1 MTRLRG
7 HTVDTGASAGLFVS
21 PGGRSTRHEEAS
33 PNIKKEPV
41 EEESLPASEDEAREE
56 SNDEEDDDFVV
67 DDDGVGYYQDEAFRI
82 KQVSAPLI
90 VNRTLRDLYGICENV
105 LRLPLSR

>member
-1 MTRLRG
+1 MTQLRG
-7 HTVDTGASAGLFVS
+7 HAIDTEASTGLFVS
-21 PGGRSTRHEEAS
+21 PGVRSTRHEEAS

-41 EEESLPASEDEAREE
+41 EKEALPASEDETREE

-90 VNRTLRDLYGICENV
+90 VNRTLKDLYGICKNV
-105 LRLPLSR
+105 